1 MTEGQAGWSG
11 IVHGDFTD
19 PEKFVQRLE
28 AGADPSGELWTFDT
42 PLHVAAQKGSPQVVF
57 ELASRARDLDAFCE
71 GRSALWNAVY
81 HHREDNALVLAE
93 LGADPWRPMME
104 GWSPGRLSLAG
115 SLGDLFEVSEDQAL
129 TDQERAM
136 ADAGPELAEVFSGI
150 SYDGF
155 SVACIAG
162 LTAVEAVQ
170 RLPAGEVI
178 VSDSHA
184 PWHEEDF
191 CGERDIVGVTEVPGG
206 CVIAQPWAYRA
217 VDVLEVVTAG
227 TFAYGMYANPKSG
240 NQGHIAE
247 DGRRVKGD
255 LGPGSD
261 PYPDSTAREVLASF
275 ASRRN
280 AIVHCLVYAGLQ
292 PDSTD
297 CLERPDTW
305 VRLGSRRSQ

>member
-1 MTEGQAGWSG
+1 M
-11 IVHGDFTD
+11 
-19 PEKFVQRLE
+19 
-28 AGADPSGELWTFDT
+28 
-42 PLHVAAQKGSPQVVF
+42 AAQEGSPQVVF
-57 ELASRARDLDAFCE
+57 ELASRARDLDAFCK

-81 HHREDNALVLAE
+81 HHRDDNALVLAE
-93 LGADPWRPMME
+93 LGADPWRPMMD

-115 SLGDLFEVSEDQAL
+115 SLGDLFEIPEDQAL
-129 TDQERAM
+129 TVQERAM

-155 SVACIAG
+155 SVACVAG

-170 RLPAGEVI
+170 RLPVGEVI
-178 VSDSHA
+178 IVDDHA

-191 CGERDIVGVTEVPGG
+191 CGESDIVGVTDVPGG

-240 NQGHIAE
+240 DQGHIAE
-247 DGRRVKGD
+247 DGRRVRWG
-255 LGPGSD
+255 LHPGYD
-261 PYPDSTAREVLASF
+261 PYPHSTAREVLASF
-275 ASRRN
+275 ASCHS

-297 CLERPDTW
+297 CLECPDAW
-305 VRLGSRRSQ
+305 VRLGSRRFH

>member
-1 MTEGQAGWSG
+1 MTDGQADWSG
-11 IVHGDFTD
+11 IVYGDFTD
-19 PEKFVQRLE
+19 PKKFRQRLE
-28 AGADPSGELWTFDT
+28 AGADPLGELWTFDT
-42 PLHVAAQKGSPQVVF
+42 PLHAAAQKGSPQVVF
-57 ELASRARDLDAFCE
+57 ELASRARDLDAFCQ

-81 HHREDNALVLAE
+81 HQREDNASVLAE
-93 LGADPWRPMME
+93 LGADPWRPMMD

-115 SLGDLFEVSEDQAL
+115 PLGALFEASEDQTL

-155 SVACIAG
+155 SMACVAG
-162 LTAVEAVQ
+162 LTAAEAVQ
-170 RLPAGEVI
+170 RLPVGEVI
-178 VSDSHA
+178 AVDDHA
-184 PWHEEDF
+184 PWHEQDF
-191 CGERDIVGVTEVPGG
+191 YGEREIVGVTDVPGG

-247 DGRRVKGD
+247 DGRRIKRD
-255 LGPGSD
+255 LHPGYDLD
-261 PYPDSTAREVLASF
+261 PTSTAREILASF

-280 AIVHCLVYAGLQ
+280 AIVHCLVYASLR

-305 VRLGSRRSQ
+305 VRLGSKRF